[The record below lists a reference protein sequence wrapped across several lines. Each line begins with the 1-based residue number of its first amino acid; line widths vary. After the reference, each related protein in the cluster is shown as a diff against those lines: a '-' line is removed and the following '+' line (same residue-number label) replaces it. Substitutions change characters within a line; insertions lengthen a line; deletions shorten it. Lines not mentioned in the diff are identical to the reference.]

1 VLAAPI
7 IQSAAEL
14 LVQSLKFKVLGKEKK
29 ET

>member
-1 VLAAPI
+1 VLAAPK

-14 LVQSLKFKVLGKEKK
+14 LVQGLMFKVLGTEKK